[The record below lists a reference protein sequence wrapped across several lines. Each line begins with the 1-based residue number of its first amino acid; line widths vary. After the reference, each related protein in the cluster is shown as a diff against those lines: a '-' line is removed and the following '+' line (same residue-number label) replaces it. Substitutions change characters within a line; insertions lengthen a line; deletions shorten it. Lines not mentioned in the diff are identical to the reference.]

1 MTKTYKYRKLHNLKD
16 LGAWYFTE
24 VSDGPLS
31 SSLARTGAEL
41 ARQFGVG
48 DRIMICGSLD
58 EMTRGYV
65 EEPLS
70 CGWEFAREYVHKF
83 RSPVYR
89 KDGRTV
95 AVKLAS
101 ESWFPGCE
109 KAKDAALAWRALKE
123 WWSKTTSL
131 PLLSTPSKTGQALLW
146 ESFPRGKSFPSLSEE
161 CEQVV
166 RRNSTQHRLQ
176 VFKPGYK
183 GKRVCYDG
191 RWMYSAL
198 ATADRFPVGNAVYM
212 KHGDNSCDFVP
223 YVPGWYRCYIEV
235 PSGWDHIGLVPFL
248 GENGWFYPDSRHCS
262 FTTWAAEP
270 ELTLAQ
276 QNGWHIEVME
286 SYTFDKGKPLQNW
299 AHKLQNLR
307 DQLKERNH
315 DFAAAAVRQILNS
328 TIGSLHSSGYEREQ
342 FVADADLRAWSRAN
356 PHLTDRELEA
366 VDGGYLVPVLVPDNS
381 PLSIVMPHWSAT
393 IWALE
398 RAAVAKQA
406 LRCDPDTLIE
416 IRGDAI
422 YSTVPLPFH
431 GEDNGNYGQLRFKGV
446 SDASEA

>member
-1 MTKTYKYRKLHNLKD
+1 MAKIYKYRKLHGLKD
-16 LGAWYFTE
+16 SARWNFVQIDST
-24 VSDGPLS
+24 PLAVW
-31 SSLARTGAEL
+31 LDHPEI
-41 ARQFGVG
+41 G
-48 DRIMICGSLD
+48 DRIMLCGALD
-58 EMTRGYV
+58 AMTRGYV
-65 EEPLS
+65 EEPVLHY
-70 CGWEFAREYVHKF
+70 GWDFSREYVHKF
-83 RSPVYR
+83 RSPVYEKNGR
-89 KDGRTV
+89 KV
-95 AVKLAS
+95 YVKLAS

-109 KAKDAALAWRALKE
+109 DQVHVSQAWRDLKE
-123 WWSKTTSL
+123 WWSGIASF

-146 ESFPRGKSFPSLSEE
+146 ESFPRGKSFPPLPEE
-161 CEQVV
+161 CEQIV

-176 VFKPGYK
+176 VFKPEYE
-183 GKRVCYDG
+183 GKRICYDG

-198 ATADRFPVGNAVYM
+198 ATADRFPVGEPEHWLYEIGGRPREF
-212 KHGDNSCDFVP
+212 KP
-223 YVPGWYRCYIEV
+223 YVPGWYRVIITI
-235 PSGWDHIGLVPFL
+235 PSGWSHIGLVPML
-248 GENGWFYPDSRHCS
+248 GTETGWIYPNESGGM
-262 FTTWAAEP
+262 FGTWAAEP

-276 QNGWHIEVME
+276 QNGWEIEVME
-286 SYTFDKGKPLQNW
+286 SYTFDKGKPLQDW

-328 TIGSLHSSGYEREQ
+328 TIGSLHSNGYEREQ
-342 FVADADLRAWSRAN
+342 FVAEADLRAWSRAN

-366 VDGGYLVPVLVPDNS
+366 VEGGYLVPVLVPDSS

-446 SDASEA
+446 SDDSKA